1 MAEETRR
8 VPAFLS
14 GPTTATAVLLPLR
27 LYVGYFWLKLG
38 LTKLNAGWLATD
50 QQHLPDVIE
59 SLTAPRWFEYAF
71 LEAANENVYLF
82 QWLIVIFELLFG
94 ALMLAGGVVR
104 VAGIGIAVM
113 AVIAFICTGY
123 DHGTWALPM
132 ALIALTLAVASA
144 GRYLGLDAILRARL
158 VKVPLF

>member
-82 QWLIVIFELLFG
+82 QWLIVIFEMVFG

-104 VAGIGIAVM
+104 VAGIGISV
-113 AVIAFICTGY
+113 VSVVAFILTRP
-123 DHGTWALPM
+123 DHRTSAPPEG
-132 ALIALTLAVASA
+132 LIALTLAVASA